1 MDKATTVDAYIAAFP
16 QATRALLTTLRAT
29 ILQAA
34 PQAEEG
40 FGYGMPAYRFH
51 GPLVYFAGYA
61 NHIGLYPTG
70 TGIKAF
76 EAELAGRF
84 TWSKGAVQFP
94 LDQPLPLDLIV
105 RMVRFKIDDNQQ
117 QAATK
122 QLKTKQ
128 PKTTTTATKQTATK
142 QAATKQTATKQ
153 TATKAAKATTKA
165 TSGATSSRRTARS
178 RRLP

>member
-1 MDKATTVDAYIAAFP
+1 MHKPTTVDAYIAAFP
-16 QATRALLTTLRAT
+16 SATRALLTTLRAT

-94 LDQPLPLDLIV
+94 LDQPLPLDLVV

-122 QLKTKQ
+122 Q
-128 PKTTTTATKQTATK
+128 PKTT
-142 QAATKQTATKQ
+142 
-153 TATKAAKATTKA
+153 KAA
-165 TSGATSSRRTARS
+165 SRR
-178 RRLP
+178 

>member
-1 MDKATTVDAYIAAFP
+1 MVMHKPTTVDAYIAGFP

-40 FGYGMPAYRFH
+40 FGYGMPAYRLN

-61 NHIGLYPTG
+61 KHIGLYPTG

-76 EAELAGRF
+76 EVELAGRF

-105 RMVRFKIDDNQQ
+105 RMVRFKIEDNQQ
-117 QAATK
+117 
-122 QLKTKQ
+122 
-128 PKTTTTATKQTATK
+128 

-153 TATKAAKATTKA
+153 PKTTATTTTATTA

-178 RRLP
+178 HRPR

>member
-1 MDKATTVDAYIAAFP
+1 MHKPITVDAYIAAFP
-16 QATRALLTTLRAT
+16 SATRALLTTLRAT

-94 LDQPLPLDLIV
+94 LDEPLPLDLVV

-122 QLKTKQ
+122 QLKT
-128 PKTTTTATKQTATK
+128 TTA
-142 QAATKQTATKQ
+142 
-153 TATKAAKATTKA
+153 ATTA

>member
-1 MDKATTVDAYIAAFP
+1 MDKPTTVDAYIAAFP
-16 QATRALLTTLRAT
+16 SATRALLTTLRAT

-105 RMVRFKIDDNQQ
+105 RMVRFKIEDNQQ

-122 QLKTKQ
+122 QLKT
-128 PKTTTTATKQTATK
+128 TTA
-142 QAATKQTATKQ
+142 
-153 TATKAAKATTKA
+153 ATTA
-165 TSGATSSRRTARS
+165 TSGATRSRRTARS